1 MIPVPNVAY
10 VRRADAYTIEHE
22 PVSSERLME
31 RAATAIFHKIF
42 PKLQPD
48 QPVIVFVGMGNNGGD
63 GLVVARLLAQQA
75 VKVEV
80 FILKLS
86 EKGSPDFELNLER
99 LSGFSEVKLFEIAA
113 EGDLPVSLPENAVI
127 LDALFG
133 SGLNKEVTG
142 LAARLIRLINTLGNV
157 VVSVDV
163 PSGLF
168 VDQSTD
174 FQRTDV
180 IRADYTF
187 TFEWP
192 KMAFFFPENEAFV
205 GDWSV
210 IPIGLHRTMHQP
222 EGQYVFLTEH
232 NDISRKL
239 HSRSRFAH
247 KGNFGHALLLA
258 GASDKTGA
266 AILAAS
272 ACLRSGAGL
281 LHVHLPYKAASPLQC
296 VLPEAMVSLDSD
308 DNHLSILPQL
318 TGYDAIAI
326 GPGIGKEESTARVL
340 KLLIQEAKVPLV
352 LDADALNLLSENPT
366 WLSFLPNS
374 SILTPHHREFERLS
388 GSSSNGFERIQKQR
402 ELSQRFHLIIVL
414 KGGFTSVS
422 LPDGTVFFNPTGNPG
437 MATAGSGDVLT
448 GVILSLMAQYY
459 EPADAALIGVYL
471 HGLAGDLALKQ
482 QSPESLLASDI
493 VKNLGKAFTALRG

>member
-1 MIPVPNVAY
+1 MIPVPDIAH

-22 PVSSERLME
+22 PILSERLME
-31 RAATAIFHKIF
+31 RAATAVFHKIF
-42 PKLQPD
+42 PKLLPD
-48 QPVIVFVGMGNNGGD
+48 QPVVVFAGMGNNGGD

-99 LSGFSEVKLFEIAA
+99 LCGFSEVKLFEITA
-113 EGDLPVSLPENAVI
+113 EGDLPASLPKNAVI

-142 LAARLIRLINTLGNV
+142 LAARLIRLINTLENV

-168 VDQSTD
+168 ADKPTD
-174 FQRTDV
+174 YRNADV

-210 IPIGLHRTMHQP
+210 IPIGLHPDMHQP
-222 EGQYVFLTEH
+222 DGQNVFLTEH
-232 NDISRKL
+232 RDISRKL

-281 LHVHLPYKAASPLQC
+281 LHLHLPHKAALPLQC
-296 VLPEAMVSLDSD
+296 VLPEAMVSLDPD
-308 DNHLSILPQL
+308 DDHLSILPQL
-318 TGYDAIAI
+318 TDFDAIAI
-326 GPGIGKEESTARVL
+326 GPGIGKEEPTARLL

-366 WLSFLPNS
+366 WLSFLPKN
-374 SILTPHHREFERLS
+374 SILTPHHREFERLA
-388 GSSSNGFERIQKQR
+388 GSSSNGFERIRKQR

-414 KGGFTSVS
+414 KGGFSSVS
-422 LPDGTVFFNPTGNPG
+422 LPDGRVFFNPTGNPG

-448 GVILSLMAQYY
+448 GVILSLMAQGYT
-459 EPADAALIGVYL
+459 PADAAFIGVYL
-471 HGLAGDLALKQ
+471 HGLAGDLTLKQ